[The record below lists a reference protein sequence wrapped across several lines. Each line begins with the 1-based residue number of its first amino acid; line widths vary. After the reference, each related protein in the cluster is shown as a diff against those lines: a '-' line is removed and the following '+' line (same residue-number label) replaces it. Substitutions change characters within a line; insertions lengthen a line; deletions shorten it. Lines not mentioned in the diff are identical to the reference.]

1 MMKYN
6 LSNEIIEKYDD
17 ILQPLYRALDD
28 LNATNELLQQKYAVW
43 GNQVQLIKEWTIAAE
58 RHIMEYFEEAA
69 FYYVDTVL
77 TFKDDVVTD
86 DAYNFYFDKVH
97 ELGQTHNIEVWWK
110 NDSFLDFQP
119 YKIEEELIETVWQL
133 ATVDNEATKH
143 LETILS
149 NGAVNVV
156 EQNYP
161 ADELESQFKQD
172 EEKANNTIDSIVN
185 YINQLNKE
193 IHQLI
198 ETVNENLR
206 QVHEDCDKFFE
217 DLDNQVMDYMV
228 EMFTERIE
236 QLIEIQSEHM

>member
-1 MMKYN
+1 MAYK

-28 LNATNELLQQKYAVW
+28 LNATNELFQQKYAVW
-43 GNQVQLIKEWTIAAE
+43 GNKVQLIKEWTIAAE

-86 DAYNFYFDKVH
+86 SAYNFYFDKVH
-97 ELGQTHNIEVWWK
+97 ECGQTHKIEVWWK

-119 YKIEEELIETVWQL
+119 YKIEEELIETVLQL
-133 ATVDNEATKH
+133 ATVDNKATKH
-143 LETILS
+143 LETVLS

-156 EQNYP
+156 EQKFP

-172 EEKANNTIDSIVN
+172 EEKANDTIDSMAN
-185 YINQLNKE
+185 YINQLNE
-193 IHQLI
+193 ELNQLI

-217 DLDNQVMDYMV
+217 DLDYKVTDYMV

-236 QLIEIQSEHM
+236 QLIEIQSEYM